1 LLPKAS
7 RDVSARTA
15 HRARSVGPQCQRTEA
30 RGDRRRAAAAR
41 AARRALEIPRIA
53 RDAEGRAVGQALDA
67 EFRRRRLADHDGARR
82 AQALHQHV
90 VGGGCS
96 IVLEDRRAVPRR
108 HAPDVDKVFYADRHA
123 VQRPKLVASAHGLL
137 GRLGVASRFLRHHH
151 AKAVEPGLGMLDGF
165 QDALDIVDRRK
176 LLGAD
181 EGSGLHGRHEEQIG
195 IGHAATLSD
204 PRHDLPR
211 ALRRAPMFSL
221 FVLAALAVVA
231 VVTSFISGIFGMA
244 GGMLLIGFLLVLLP
258 VPVAMVFHG
267 VIQIAA
273 NSWRAWL
280 WRHHVRWSV
289 VLQFGAGAV
298 TSLIVF
304 SFFSFVPD
312 KALVLIVMGLT
323 PFVALAVPQR
333 IAPDIER
340 GGQAFLAG
348 VIGGAMQLVS
358 GVTGPLLD
366 IFYVRTGMTRQVNVA
381 TKAAAQVL
389 GHLTKVAYFAVVIEG
404 PAGRDLEQWLVMAYA
419 ACFAVLGTTLSRSF
433 LDRLSDRQFYY
444 WTRRVI
450 LGLGAVYVGQG
461 FWLMVTR

>member
-1 LLPKAS
+1 MFTLPILL
-7 RDVSARTA
+7 
-15 HRARSVGPQCQRTEA
+15 
-30 RGDRRRAAAAR
+30 
-41 AARRALEIPRIA
+41 
-53 RDAEGRAVGQALDA
+53 
-67 EFRRRRLADHDGARR
+67 
-82 AQALHQHV
+82 
-90 VGGGCS
+90 
-96 IVLEDRRAVPRR
+96 
-108 HAPDVDKVFYADRHA
+108 
-123 VQRPKLVASAHGLL
+123 
-137 GRLGVASRFLRHHH
+137 
-151 AKAVEPGLGMLDGF
+151 
-165 QDALDIVDRRK
+165 
-176 LLGAD
+176 
-181 EGSGLHGRHEEQIG
+181 
-195 IGHAATLSD
+195 
-204 PRHDLPR
+204 
-211 ALRRAPMFSL
+211 
-221 FVLAALAVVA
+221 ALAVVA

-244 GGMLLIGFLLVLLP
+244 GGMLLIGFLLLLLP

-273 NSWRAWL
+273 NGWRAWL
-280 WRHHVRWSV
+280 WRHHVKWSV
-289 VLQFGAGAV
+289 VLKFGSGAA
-298 TSLIVF
+298 TSLVVF

-389 GHLTKVAYFAVVIEG
+389 GHLTKVTYFAVVIEG

-461 FWLMVTR
+461 LLADGDAMSAPEQSRRQGRGEGAARPAARRLQLRRRAARHRRADVAQAGRRQPEAAASAWRRTK

>member
-1 LLPKAS
+1 
-7 RDVSARTA
+7 
-15 HRARSVGPQCQRTEA
+15 
-30 RGDRRRAAAAR
+30 
-41 AARRALEIPRIA
+41 
-53 RDAEGRAVGQALDA
+53 
-67 EFRRRRLADHDGARR
+67 
-82 AQALHQHV
+82 
-90 VGGGCS
+90 
-96 IVLEDRRAVPRR
+96 
-108 HAPDVDKVFYADRHA
+108 
-123 VQRPKLVASAHGLL
+123 
-137 GRLGVASRFLRHHH
+137 
-151 AKAVEPGLGMLDGF
+151 
-165 QDALDIVDRRK
+165 
-176 LLGAD
+176 
-181 EGSGLHGRHEEQIG
+181 
-195 IGHAATLSD
+195 
-204 PRHDLPR
+204 
-211 ALRRAPMFSL
+211 MFSL
-221 FVLAALAVVA
+221 PVLLALAVVA

-244 GGMLLIGFLLVLLP
+244 GGMLLIGFLLLLLP

-280 WRHHVRWSV
+280 WRHHVKWSV
-289 VLQFGAGAV
+289 VLKFGSGAA

-304 SFFSFVPD
+304 SFFNFVPD
-312 KALVLIVMGLT
+312 KALVLMMVGLT
-323 PFVALAVPQR
+323 PFIALAVPQR

-348 VIGGAMQLVS
+348 MIGGAMQLVS
-358 GVTGPLLD
+358 GVTGPLLY

-389 GHLTKVAYFAVVIEG
+389 GHLTKVAYFGVLIAN